1 MSDFLHLL
9 LQSNIFNFIL
19 VVSIIVYLVR
29 KFNLKQKIEKLSNEI
44 KSYVDESEKEKLD
57 AEKELKNINDK
68 IAQLP
73 SEIDNINRSADNSVK
88 SLSEK
93 IRIETESQKQD
104 ILNNAERLLNL
115 ETKKFKSK
123 LVGILSEK
131 SVELVQQ
138 NTINQLNSN
147 QKKKKKY
154 IDNAISELDRIN
166 L

>member
-44 KSYVDESEKEKLD
+44 KSYVDESENEKLD

-68 IAQLP
+68 IAKLP

-147 QKKKKKY
+147 RDLHKKY

>member
-19 VVSIIVYLVR
+19 VVAIIVYLVR

-68 IAQLP
+68 IAKLP

-147 QKKKKKY
+147 RDLHKKY

>member
-19 VVSIIVYLVR
+19 VVAIIVYLVR

-44 KSYVDESEKEKLD
+44 KSYVDESENEKLD

-68 IAQLP
+68 IAKLP
-73 SEIDNINRSADNSVK
+73 LEIDNINRSADNSVK

-93 IRIETESQKQD
+93 IRIEIETQKQD

-147 QKKKKKY
+147 QDLHKKY

>member
-19 VVSIIVYLVR
+19 VVAIIVYLVR

-68 IAQLP
+68 IAKLP

-93 IRIETESQKQD
+93 ILIETESQKQD

-147 QKKKKKY
+147 RDLHKKY

>member
-68 IAQLP
+68 IAKLP

-147 QKKKKKY
+147 RDLHKKY

>member
-1 MSDFLHLL
+1 MSDFFHLL

-19 VVSIIVYLVR
+19 VVAIIFYLVR
-29 KFNLKQKIEKLSNEI
+29 KFDLKQKIENLANEI
-44 KSYVDESEKEKLD
+44 KSYVDESEHEKLD
-57 AEKELKNINDK
+57 AENELKNINDQIVK
-68 IAQLP
+68 LP
-73 SEIDNINRSADNSVK
+73 SEIDSINRSADNSLK

-93 IRIETESQKQD
+93 VRAEIESQKQD

-147 QKKKKKY
+147 RNLHKKY

>member
-1 MSDFLHLL
+1 MA
-9 LQSNIFNFIL
+9 
-19 VVSIIVYLVR
+19 
-29 KFNLKQKIEKLSNEI
+29 NEI
-44 KSYVDESEKEKLD
+44 KSYVDESEHEKLD
-57 AEKELKNINDK
+57 AENELKNINDQIVK
-68 IAQLP
+68 LP
-73 SEIDNINRSADNSVK
+73 SEIDSINRSADNSLK

-93 IRIETESQKQD
+93 VRAEIESQKQD

-147 QKKKKKY
+147 RNLHKKY

>member
-1 MSDFLHLL
+1 MSDFFHLL

-19 VVSIIVYLVR
+19 VVAIIFYLVR
-29 KFNLKQKIEKLSNEI
+29 KFDLKQKIENLANEI
-44 KSYVDESEKEKLD
+44 KSYVDESEHEKLD
-57 AEKELKNINDK
+57 AENELKNINDK
-68 IAQLP
+68 IAKLP

-147 QKKKKKY
+147 RDLHKKY

>member
-19 VVSIIVYLVR
+19 VVAIIVYLVR
-29 KFNLKQKIEKLSNEI
+29 KFNLKQKIEKLTNEI
-44 KSYVDESEKEKLD
+44 KSYVDESENEKLD

-68 IAQLP
+68 IAKLP

-93 IRIETESQKQD
+93 ILTETESQKQD

-147 QKKKKKY
+147 RDLHKKY

>member
-19 VVSIIVYLVR
+19 VVAIIVYLVR
-29 KFNLKQKIEKLSNEI
+29 KFNLKQKIEKLTNEI
-44 KSYVDESEKEKLD
+44 KSYVDESENEKLD
-57 AEKELKNINDK
+57 AEKELRNINDK
-68 IAQLP
+68 IAKLP

-93 IRIETESQKQD
+93 ILTETESQKQD

-147 QKKKKKY
+147 RDLHKKY

>member
-19 VVSIIVYLVR
+19 VVAIIVYLVR
-29 KFNLKQKIEKLSNEI
+29 KFNLKQKIEKLTNEI

-68 IAQLP
+68 IEKLP

-147 QKKKKKY
+147 QDLQKKY

-166 L
+166 I

>member
-19 VVSIIVYLVR
+19 VVAIIVYLVR
-29 KFNLKQKIEKLSNEI
+29 KFNLKQKIENLTNEI
-44 KSYVDESEKEKLD
+44 KSYVDESENEKLD

-68 IAQLP
+68 IAKLP

-93 IRIETESQKQD
+93 ILTETESQKQD

-147 QKKKKKY
+147 RDLHKKY